1 MIPADSPPSF
11 DAQREET
18 YATIGFVT
26 ATSVGTSQATAV
38 LVSMTSSLP

>member
-18 YATIGFVT
+18 YATIPLG
-26 ATSVGTSQATAV
+26 GAV
-38 LVSMTSSLP
+38 LQRLDQDQPQQSGVDH